1 MDALRKVIWA
11 EGMFL
16 GQQHFQLWDRY
27 YETYQSLQVRS
38 LSPMG
43 WGVISLDIDEE
54 ALENSRF
61 RIRRCQV
68 IFPDGRLV
76 SYDAADGPPL
86 AMELEGGISRNVE
99 IHLCLPANRSA
110 SGINGYQDHGQLCSW
125 AVDYQRVPDE
135 NDPSREREVM
145 LGRPNLMLLSGEESR
160 ENFTWLKLAEVR
172 SEGDGVYTVVPD
184 YIPPIARIGAS
195 PRLRDYLQRMI
206 ELFSAKVRT
215 LNDRRRQQSATTAG
229 FGHSDL
235 SNFLILQTLSGGL
248 PLLQHF
254 QENDDLHP
262 ERLYT
267 LLARVVGALT
277 PFSFEI
283 DVHRIPRYRHHDL
296 AGVFGELETLVRG
309 LVDVAMPTNLDV
321 LQLQRESDTLL
332 SVDNIDSQLLAGSS
346 FYLAV
351 LSDSDDPMWVT
362 HFERMVKAASRADIE
377 MVVASALP
385 GLRIAHTQRP
395 PSNLPIKSGYEYF
408 HIEPRGEFWDRVLE
422 ERTLALFLSRDFT
435 SVKLE
440 LLTVQD

>member
-43 WGVISLDIDEE
+43 WGLIDLDIDTE
-54 ALENSRF
+54 ALENSRY

-76 SYDAADGPPL
+76 SYDAGDGPPL
-86 AMELEGGISRNVE
+86 AMELDGGLDRNIE

-135 NDPSREREVM
+135 NDPAREREVM
-145 LGRPNLMLLSGEESR
+145 LGRPNLMLLTGEESR
-160 ENFTWLKLAEVR
+160 ENFTWIKLAEVR
-172 SEGDGVYTVVPD
+172 NEGDGVYSVVPD

-195 PRLRDYLQRMI
+195 ERLAQQLQKLI
-206 ELFSAKVRT
+206 ELFSARIRT
-215 LNDRRRQQSATTAG
+215 LNERRKQYTAATAG

-248 PLLQHF
+248 PLLHHF

-262 ERLYT
+262 ERLYD
-267 LLARVVGALT
+267 LLARIIGELT

-283 DVHRIPRYRHHDL
+283 GVHEIPRYRHQDL
-296 AGVFGELETLVRG
+296 AGVFGQLENLIRG
-309 LVDVAMPTNLDV
+309 LVDVAMPTRLDA
-321 LQLQRESDTLL
+321 LQLVRESDALL
-332 SVDNIDSQLLAGSS
+332 SVDNIDSQQLQGAS

-362 HFERMVKAASRADIE
+362 HFERMVKAAARADIE

-385 GLRIAHTQRP
+385 GLKITHSQRP
-395 PSNLPIKSGYEYF
+395 PSNLPVKSGYEYF
-408 HIEPRGEFWDRVLE
+408 HIEPRGEFWERVVE

-435 SVKLE
+435 GVKLD

>member
-1 MDALRKVIWA
+1 MEALRKVIWA

-43 WGVISLDIDEE
+43 WGLIDLDIDEE
-54 ALENSRF
+54 ALENSRL

-76 SYDAADGPPL
+76 SYDAAEGEPL
-86 AMELEGGISRNVE
+86 AMELEGGLAGNLE
-99 IHLCLPANRSA
+99 IYLCLPANRSA

-125 AVDYQRVPDE
+125 QVDYQRVPDE

-160 ENFTWLKLAEVR
+160 ENFTWIKLAEVR
-172 SEGDGVYTVVPD
+172 NEGDGVFSVVPD
-184 YIPPIARIGAS
+184 YIPPLARIGAS
-195 PRLRDYLQRMI
+195 PRLSAQLQKLI
-206 ELFSAKVRT
+206 ELFSAKIRT
-215 LNDRRRQQSATTAG
+215 LNDRRKQLSAATAG

-235 SNFLILQTLSGGL
+235 SDFLILQTLSGGL
-248 PLLQHF
+248 PLLLHL

-262 ERLYT
+262 ERLYE
-267 LLARVVGALT
+267 LLARIIGSLT
-277 PFSFEI
+277 PFSFDI
-283 DVHRIPRYRHHDL
+283 SVHQVPRYRHQEL
-296 AGVFGELETLVRG
+296 AAVFDELENLIRN
-309 LVDVAMPTNLDV
+309 LVDVAMPTRLDS
-321 LQLQRESDTLL
+321 LQLVRESDALL
-332 SVDNIDSQLLAGSS
+332 SVDNIDSSQLGNAS

-351 LSDSDDPMWVT
+351 LSDSDDPMWVS
-362 HFERMVKAASRADIE
+362 HFERMVKAAARADIE

-385 GLRIAHTQRP
+385 GLKITHTQRP

-408 HIEPRGEFWDRVLE
+408 HIEPRGEFWDRVVE

-435 SVKLE
+435 NVKLD

>member
-43 WGVISLDIDEE
+43 WGIIDLDIDAE

-86 AMELEGGISRNVE
+86 AMELEGGLERNIE

-125 AVDYQRVPDE
+125 AVDYQRVADE

-160 ENFTWLKLAEVR
+160 EHFTWIKLAEVR
-172 SEGDGVYTVVPD
+172 NEGDGVYALVPD
-184 YIPPIARIGAS
+184 FIPPVARIGAS
-195 PRLRDYLQRMI
+195 PRLRDSLQRLI
-206 ELFSAKVRT
+206 ELFSAKIRT
-215 LNDRRRQQSATTAG
+215 LNERRKQQSASTAG

-235 SNFLILQTLSGGL
+235 SNFLILQALSGGL
-248 PLLQHF
+248 PLLKHF

-267 LLARVVGALT
+267 LLARVIGELT

-283 DVHRIPRYRHHDL
+283 DVHRVPRYRHHDL
-296 AGVFGELETLVRG
+296 AGVFGELENLLRG

-321 LQLQRESDTLL
+321 LAFKRESDALL
-332 SVDNIDSQLLAGSS
+332 SVDDIDSRLLSGSS

-351 LSDSDDPMWVT
+351 LSDSDDPLWVT
-362 HFERMVKAASRADIE
+362 HFERMVKAAARADIE

-385 GLRIAHTQRP
+385 GLRIVHTQRP

-408 HIEPRGEFWDRVLE
+408 HIEPRGEFWERVVE

-435 SVKLE
+435 DVKLE